1 MTELNTLTEIS
12 SQGVATVTLNR
23 PQVHNAFDEQLTAAL
38 TNEFQQ
44 LEDNVDVRCI
54 ILAAQGKS
62 FSAGSD
68 LSWMRRIAD
77 YDENQNIA
85 DAEALTELLRVLY
98 ECGKPTIARV
108 QGSVFGA
115 GVGLVACCDI
125 AVASEHA
132 SFALTEVK
140 LGLIP
145 GVISPYVIKAIGAR
159 QTRRYMLSAERF
171 DAREALRIGLVH
183 KVVGDETLDEWITR
197 LTRHITAN
205 GPYALAASKELI
217 RAVTAQPLSAELRAD
232 CARRVAEIR
241 VSDEGQEGL
250 DAFLS
255 KRKPDW
261 VNE

>member
-1 MTELNTLTEIS
+1 MTESNTLTDIS
-12 SQGVATVTLNR
+12 SHGVATLTLNR
-23 PQVHNAFDEQLTAAL
+23 PNIHNAFDEQLVAAL
-38 TNEFQQ
+38 TTEFQR
-44 LEDNVDVRCI
+44 LEDHIDVRCI

-68 LSWMRRIAD
+68 LSWMRRIVD

-85 DAEALTELLRVLY
+85 DAEALSELLRVLY
-98 ECGKPTIARV
+98 ECSKPTIARV
-108 QGSVFGA
+108 QGPVFGA

-125 AVASEHA
+125 AVANEHA
-132 SFALTEVK
+132 SFALTEEK

-145 GVISPYVIKAIGAR
+145 AVISPYVIQAIGAR

-183 KVVGDETLDEWITR
+183 KVVGDETLDDWITR
-197 LTRHITAN
+197 LTHQITAN

-217 RAVTAQPLSAELRAD
+217 RTIVSQPLSAELRAD
-232 CARRVAEIR
+232 CARRIAEIR

>member
-1 MTELNTLTEIS
+1 MTEPNVLIDIS
-12 SQGVATVTLNR
+12 SQGVATLTLNR
-23 PQVHNAFDEQLTAAL
+23 PHAHNAFDELLVAAL
-38 TNEFQQ
+38 TSAFQQ
-44 LEDNVDVRCI
+44 LEENVDVRCI
-54 ILAAQGKS
+54 VLAAQGKS
-62 FSAGSD
+62 FSVGSD
-68 LSWMRRIAD
+68 LGWMKRMAD
-77 YDENQNIA
+77 YDESQHIA
-85 DAEALTELLRVLY
+85 DAEALTELLRTVH
-98 ECGKPTIARV
+98 ECSKPTIARV

-115 GVGLVACCDI
+115 GIGLIACCDI
-125 AVASEHA
+125 AVANEHA

-145 GVISPYVIKAIGAR
+145 AVISPYVIAAMGAR

-183 KVVGDETLDEWITR
+183 KVVGDETLDEWIGR
-197 LTRHITAN
+197 LTRQIMAN

-217 RAVTAQPLSAELRAD
+217 RTIVSQPLGADVRAD
-232 CARRVAEIR
+232 CVRRIVEIR
-241 VSDEGQEGL
+241 ISDEAQEGL